1 MNAAASEIV
10 CSDCGAKNSSGRVGC
25 WLCQKPLTLRSAGT
39 SIAKDEVNET
49 VPAQFSMS
57 SIFLIT
63 TLIAILCAV
72 FAAAPGLGIL
82 WAIVATPPVVRTVLV
97 VNRIKRTGSLV
108 SPKNKVLLFLTSFVT
123 TIVVSTVSLFVAVGS
138 FCTVCLSAGTESAIP
153 FALLISLIFTGLVF
167 WGFARWIRNRW
178 TRDTKRF

>member
-1 MNAAASEIV
+1 MNTTASEIA
-10 CSDCGAKNSSGRVGC
+10 CSDCGAKNSNARVIC
-25 WLCQKPLTLRSAGT
+25 WLCQKPLSLPSGVS
-39 SIAKDEVNET
+39 SIAQDEVYET

-72 FAAAPGLGIL
+72 FVATPGLGIL
-82 WAIVATPPVVRTVLV
+82 LAIVATPPVVRTALV

-108 SPKNKVLLFLTSFVT
+108 SPQNKIFLFLSSLGT
-123 TIVVSTVSLFVAVGS
+123 TIVVSSVSLIVAVGS

-153 FALLISLIFTGLVF
+153 FSLLISTIFTGLVL
-167 WGFARWIRNRW
+167 WGFTRWIRGRW
-178 TRDTKRF
+178 HRDTKRS